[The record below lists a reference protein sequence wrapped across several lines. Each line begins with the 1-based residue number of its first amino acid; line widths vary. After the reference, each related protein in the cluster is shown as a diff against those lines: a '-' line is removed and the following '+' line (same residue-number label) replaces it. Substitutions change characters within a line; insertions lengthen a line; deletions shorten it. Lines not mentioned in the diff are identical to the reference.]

1 MNILILGGNRFF
13 GNKLAQ
19 KLVANGDDVTLLNRG
34 NTDDQLGNSVQ
45 RICCD
50 RGDAKKLSQAL
61 EGKSYDVVY
70 DQICYDYNT
79 AKQACE
85 VFKNKTDRYIFTSSQ
100 SVYEPGQAIKEKS
113 FDPKT
118 HKIDKEET
126 SESSYAEAKRQAEVG
141 FEKFA
146 PFDICSIRFPIVVG
160 HDDYTKRFD
169 FHRDRIKSGEPI
181 YFPNKEARISFV
193 TSDFAGEV
201 LFKLARLDFTG
212 PLNVASPSPI
222 KLSRFVEIIEN
233 HFGKNCVYASEAN
246 ETNHSP
252 YGISKDWYMNCDR
265 LKDLGLIGEE
275 IETWLPEM
283 LSSAD

>member
-13 GNKLAQ
+13 GKKLAQ
-19 KLVANGDDVTLLNRG
+19 RLVANGDDVTLLNRG
-34 NTDDQLGNSVQ
+34 NTDDTLGDSVR
-45 RICCD
+45 RITCD
-50 RGDAKKLSQAL
+50 RSDAKKLSAAL
-61 EGKSYDVVY
+61 EGKKYDVVY
-70 DQICYDYNT
+70 DQICFDYST

-85 VFKNKTDRYIFTSSQ
+85 VFESKTDRFIFTSSQ
-100 SVYEPGQAIKEKS
+100 SVYEPGQAIKES
-113 FDPKT
+113 AFNPKT
-118 HKIDKEET
+118 HQFDKEET
-126 SESSYAEAKRQAEVG
+126 AETNYAEAKRQAEVG

-146 PFDICSIRFPIVVG
+146 PFDVCSIRFPIVIG
-160 HDDYTKRFD
+160 HDDYTKRFS

-181 YFPNKEARISFV
+181 YFPNKEASISFV

-201 LFKLARLDFTG
+201 LFKLASSDFTG
-212 PLNVASPSPI
+212 PLNVASPNPI

-233 HFGKNCVYASEAN
+233 HFDKSCVYATEAN

-252 YGISKDWYMNCDR
+252 YGISEDWYMSCDR

-283 LSSAD
+283 LSSGD